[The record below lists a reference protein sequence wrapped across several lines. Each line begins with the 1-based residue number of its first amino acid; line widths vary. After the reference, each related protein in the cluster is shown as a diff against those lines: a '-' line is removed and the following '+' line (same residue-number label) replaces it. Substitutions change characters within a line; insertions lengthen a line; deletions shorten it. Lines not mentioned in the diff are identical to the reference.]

1 MDMQDKE
8 FDKIFNSKFED
19 FEVEP
24 SAMVW
29 DNIAEE
35 LGGKKTKVAIM
46 PWLSIAAT
54 VLVVLGAGVFFL
66 QKGEPVKSQPK
77 DNKLVASHVEAP
89 TTVTPVQPVET
100 IIAKPIE
107 NVASTVKHQH
117 SVIQSVNNPVN
128 SVDNTPEP
136 VVKTDPVKPIDQPQ
150 LIAAVIDPASTH
162 VSTTATVPDV
172 MLAPKMLDAAPQIE
186 KPVMAS
192 AEKQTTAPVK
202 KRGIRNLGG
211 LINALVAKVD
221 KREDK
226 LIEFS
231 ESDDDENGSDLTG
244 VNLGL
249 IKIKKQQQ

>member
-24 SAMVW
+24 SPMIW
-29 DNIAEE
+29 DNIAGE
-35 LGGKKTKVAIM
+35 LDGKKTKVVLM

-54 VLVVLGAGVFFL
+54 VLVVIGAGVFFL
-66 QKGEPVKSQPK
+66 QKGEITKDQPK
-77 DNKLVASHVEAP
+77 ENKLVASHVETPA
-89 TTVTPVQPVET
+89 TVTSAQSVEAVIT
-100 IIAKPIE
+100 KPTG
-107 NVASTVKHQH
+107 NVASIVKRQNNTE
-117 SVIQSVNNPVN
+117 QPVNNLVIPVN
-128 SVDNTPEP
+128 NTPEP
-136 VVKTDPVKPIDQPQ
+136 TVKTEPVKPIDQPR
-150 LIAAVIDPASTH
+150 LIAAVTAPASTN

-172 MLAPKMLDAAPQIE
+172 KLAPQAADAAPQVE
-186 KPVMAS
+186 KPVMA
-192 AEKQTTAPVK
+192 AQPTALVK
-202 KRGIRNLGG
+202 KRGIHSFGG

-231 ESDDDENGSDLTG
+231 DGDEDDENATKLTG

-249 IKIKKQQQ
+249 IKIKQQ